1 MAAGINTSVLFM
13 ISMVFLIPAGFGF
26 VVWRSFRNAD
36 ARRAR
41 GEQISTPGA
50 MRWEADERR

>member
-1 MAAGINTSVLFM
+1 ML
-13 ISMVFLIPAGFGF
+13 SMVFLIPVGFGL
-26 VVWRSFRNAD
+26 VVWRSFRSAE

-50 MRWEADERR
+50 LRWEPRDLERR

>member
-1 MAAGINTSVLFM
+1 VLFM

>member
-1 MAAGINTSVLFM
+1 M

-26 VVWRSFRNAD
+26 VVWRSFKSAEV
-36 ARRAR
+36 RRAR

-50 MRWEADERR
+50 LRWESDDTRS

>member
-1 MAAGINTSVLFM
+1 M

-26 VVWRSFRNAD
+26 VVWRSFRSAD

-41 GEQISTPGA
+41 GEQVSTPGSI
-50 MRWEADERR
+50 RWEADERRAS